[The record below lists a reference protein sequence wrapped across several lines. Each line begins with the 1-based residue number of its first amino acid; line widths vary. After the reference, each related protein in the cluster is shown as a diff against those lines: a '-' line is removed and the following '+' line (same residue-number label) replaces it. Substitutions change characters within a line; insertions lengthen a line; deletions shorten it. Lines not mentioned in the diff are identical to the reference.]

1 MRLKLWPLLSGEVAI
16 DSFVLDKASLNLET
30 DRQGR
35 GNWQF
40 DKAPAPQARAQN
52 PAPAQAGGRGNPLS
66 ELRLG
71 AMLDGVRGQPA
82 ADRHSIARM
91 LSGLSAWASA
101 MQTVLRELDLN
112 PVILNEDGPLAVDCV
127 MVFDRLP

>member
-1 MRLKLWPLLSGEVAI
+1 MWRF
-16 DSFVLDKASLNLET
+16 D
-30 DRQGR
+30 
-35 GNWQF
+35 GNF
-40 DKAPAPQARAQN
+40 PFGADEAHRM
-52 PAPAQAGGRGNPLS
+52 LS

-71 AMLDGVRGQPA
+71 AMLDGVRGQPS

-127 MVFDRLP
+127 MVFERLP